1 MEIECNVYVGKTDEN
16 KTIYIRKIK
25 MAANDPRV
33 KKYTDEYQKV
43 FQFAIQNG
51 YKIKDVAQLKEEEV
65 AYLLELVKT
74 PQEEDKSNSMGRK

>member
-1 MEIECNVYVGKTDEN
+1 
-16 KTIYIRKIK
+16 

-33 KKYTDEYQKV
+33 KIYTEEYRKV

-51 YKIKDVAQLKEEEV
+51 YKIKDVALLNEEDY

-74 PQEEDKSNSMGRK
+74 PQEEKSSSKGRR